1 MPTPFKWIADF
12 VTAFSSGSTDSRSP
26 WAVALPNGGFMVPF
40 VIAGATNTN
49 IYSNYIN
56 AGGVGNSARII
67 FSSANIDAEQPA
79 MAVLADGRR
88 VYVFTQAPNA
98 GGGDVQDVYAV
109 IDYGATGTT
118 TGSNLEPA
126 FLVSGGAGAQVDPVV
141 AANMVTGGF
150 AIAINDQSVV
160 GGQLILKFYSN
171 AGNLLN
177 TITPGATT
185 PGVSGFA
192 AGDYRHISI
201 ANLANGNYVVT
212 WYDAS
217 PEEARFQIYS
227 ASGGVIG
234 SEVTIAAGGN
244 SDYQPVLTVLGDGRF
259 VVVNYESPGNE
270 VVGRLYNAD
279 GTAALARFVIG
290 ANANQN
296 NTQNVSAATLN
307 DGRFVVVWQNAAGDI
322 EGQVMFANGTPDG
335 ASFIANTSTAG
346 IQSEPT
352 VAVLADGRFVVTWT
366 DTNTTGDTV
375 VATIYDPRETNINQS
390 GSSFN
395 DDAYGTS
402 FNDAYYAGTGH
413 DTVRGQG
420 GSDYILGEAG
430 NDSLL
435 GGDATD
441 LLYGGLGN
449 DNLQGEAG
457 DDFVYGGVG
466 DDTVSGAGGNDV
478 LYGEGSNDFI
488 AGDDGND
495 TVIGGDGNDSMYGY
509 ANDDAMDGGADND
522 TAYGGLGNDFIRGGA
537 GNDVLI
543 GEDGNDQL
551 YGEDGADSLDG
562 GIGADT
568 FYGGAGNDTAVGGA
582 GGDVLIGEAGQD
594 DLRGG
599 DDDDSIDG
607 GADGDTLRGENGN
620 DFIQGQDG
628 DDFID
633 GGANVDDLRG
643 GNGNDT
649 IIGGSGGDTMY
660 GNAGND
666 VFRFAVGSGSDAIVG
681 WEDGLDRIDI
691 STYAGATFAN
701 TVITQVGGDTRVTFV
716 SGDSVLLIGVSAAT
730 VTIADFIT

>member
-1 MPTPFKWIADF
+1 MPTPFKWLPDVSSFFGRQASLVARADGSF
-12 VTAFSSGSTDSRSP
+12 ELQASYDLPGPPAHTNTITFRYSAAGGSISGP
-26 WAVALPNGGFMVPF
+26 VLE
-40 VIAGATNTN
+40 AGAA
-49 IYSNYIN
+49 I
-56 AGGVGNSARII
+56 NSADP
-67 FSSANIDAEQPA
+67 SGA
-79 MAVLADGRR
+79 LLTDGRR
-88 VYVFTQAPNA
+88 VYVWTEAPQA
-98 GGGDVQDVYAV
+98 GGGDGRDVMAQIRYA
-109 IDYGATGTT
+109 DGTGAGSVDVGT
-118 TGSNLEPA
+118 
-126 FLVSGGAGAQVDPVV
+126 FLVTGGAGDQTDPAV
-141 AANMVTGGF
+141 AANLSTGGF
-150 AIAINDQSVV
+150 AVAVNDRSV
-160 GGQLILKFYSN
+160 GSGQLILKFYS
-171 AGNLLN
+171 ATGDLL
-177 TITPGATT
+177 TTVTPGNPT
-185 PGVSGFA
+185 
-192 AGDYRHISI
+192 
-201 ANLANGNYVVT
+201 ANVYGSEGRNVAITGLANGNYVVT
-212 WYDAS
+212 WTRPAYDVRA
-217 PEEARFQIYS
+217 QIYS
-227 ASGGVIG
+227 SNGVAVG
-234 SEVTIAAGGN
+234 SEFIMPGGG
-244 SDYQPVLTVLGDGRF
+244 QEAIPAITTLADGRF
-259 VVVNYESPGNE
+259 VVVYLDTGIAGVSAQIH
-270 VVGRLYNAD
+270 NAD
-279 GTAALARFVIG
+279 GTVAVPAFTVGTDFGASPFGISVAA
-290 ANANQN
+290 
-296 NTQNVSAATLN
+296 LN
-307 DGRFVVVWQNAAGDI
+307 DGRFVVVWEDSSNGGDI
-322 EGQVMFANGTPDG
+322 KGQVMFANGTADG
-335 ASFIANTSTAG
+335 ASFTVNTLTTGA
-346 IQSEPT
+346 QTDPT
-352 VAVLADGRFVVTWT
+352 VVTLADGRFVVSWT
-366 DTNTTGDTV
+366 DASSGQD
-375 VATIYDPRETNINQS
+375 ALKFTIFDPRETNINMS
-390 GSSFN
+390 GSTFS

-402 FNDAYYAGTGH
+402 FNDAYYAGAGN

-420 GSDYILGEAG
+420 GSDYILGEGG

-441 LLYGGLGN
+441 LLYGGAGF
-449 DNLQGEAG
+449 DSLQGEAG

-478 LYGEGSNDFI
+478 LYGEAGNDFI